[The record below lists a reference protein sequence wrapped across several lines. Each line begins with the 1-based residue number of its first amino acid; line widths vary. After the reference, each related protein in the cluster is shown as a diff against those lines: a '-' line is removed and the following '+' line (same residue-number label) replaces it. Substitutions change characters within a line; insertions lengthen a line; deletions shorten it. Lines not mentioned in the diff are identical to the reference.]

1 MTDFQFN
8 FFVYTM
14 WVFFVAALI
23 GWILNI
29 IKFVG
34 MLGGEVTTMFLVRI
48 VGIFFAPLGGVL
60 GFI

>member
-14 WVFFVAALI
+14 WVFFVTALI
-23 GWILNI
+23 GWILNV

-34 MLGGEVTTMFLVRI
+34 MLGGEVTTMFLARLAGI
-48 VGIFFAPLGGVL
+48 VFAPLGGVL